1 MKKIIKGKTYNT
13 DTAVCLGKR
22 TQGVFGDPAGYEESL
37 YQTKKGLYF
46 IYGIGGETSPYPQE
60 TLRPITEQEAKDFS
74 A

>member
-13 DTAVCLGKR
+13 DTAVCLGKG
-22 TQGVFGDPAGYEESL
+22 TQGTFGDPAGYEESL

-46 IYGIGGETSPYPQE
+46 IYGIGGETSPYPRE